1 MKQGENKMEELT
13 RIFIVEDEGI
23 VAFDIKQLLL
33 NLGYDVVG
41 VVSTGEEAI
50 EKVEEIPID
59 LILMDISLEGEM
71 DGIEAAKRI
80 QGRWDVPI
88 IYLTAHSDKKT
99 LERAKVTDP
108 LGYIVKPFD
117 KPTLHTSI
125 EMAIYKHR
133 MKKQLEEKDET
144 FRNLVENAV
153 DGILIAVVDGS
164 QVYANQRAIESTG
177 YTPSQLLDICLPG
190 LTAANE
196 SCRDQ
201 ENRLDDTFFPK
212 RRVITINREDKGTVT
227 LEMTGTKTILHGQP
241 AVLMM
246 LHDVTQLKQAEGE
259 RDRLLAQREHARK
272 MEAIGTL
279 ANGVAHHINNLLM
292 IILGFTELAMSEL
305 PRESRTYSQLKK
317 VIQGGLRARDVVQ
330 QILTFSNPDMKDR
343 QPVRIGPIIAESL
356 RLLWS
361 SVPSTIDIRENI
373 TAKSDVVLADPSQIN
388 QVLIN
393 LCNNAIDAMKE
404 QGGILE
410 VILEEVELDEAAA
423 MPDPG
428 LEPGHFLKL
437 TVADTGHGMTPEVMK
452 RVFEPFFTTGAVG
465 ECTGMGLAVVHGIV
479 KNHGGAVT
487 VQSEPG
493 KGSIFQ
499 VYLPKSGKKVKRGR
513 EVTGYRPGRHERI
526 LFVDDEKLMV
536 ETVEKMLV
544 RLGYRVTAKTS
555 SVDALELFKREADR
569 FDMVITD
576 LIMPGMTGLE
586 MAKEILKFKP
596 GIPLMIFTGFSERI
610 DEKEA
615 KAIGIDAVLK
625 KPLLMRELEQKIRNV
640 LDKDR

>member
-1 MKQGENKMEELT
+1 MEQEENKLEELT
-13 RIFIVEDEGI
+13 RILIVEDEGI

-33 NLGYDVVG
+33 NLGYVVAG

-50 EKVEEIPID
+50 EQIEETPID

-80 QGRWDVPI
+80 QGRLDVPI
-88 IYLTAHSDKKT
+88 IYLTAHSDKNT

-108 LGYIVKPFD
+108 FGYIVKPFD

-133 MKKQLEEKDET
+133 MKKQLDEKDET

-153 DGILIAVVDGS
+153 DGILIAVADGS
-164 QVYANQRAIESTG
+164 QVYANQRAIDLTG
-177 YTPSQLLDICLPG
+177 YTPSQLLDICLPE

-196 SCRDQ
+196 NYRDQ

-212 RRVITINREDKGTVT
+212 RRGITINREDKGTVT

-241 AVLMM
+241 AVLLMF
-246 LHDVTQLKQAEGE
+246 HDVSLLKQAEGE

-292 IILGFTELAMSEL
+292 IILGYTELAMSEL
-305 PRESRTYSQLKK
+305 SEESRVYSQLKK
-317 VIQGGLRARDVVQ
+317 VIQGSLRARDVVQ
-330 QILTFSNPDMKDR
+330 QILTFSNPGVLER

-361 SVPSTIDIRENI
+361 SIPSTIDIWENI
-373 TAKSDVVLADPSQIN
+373 TAKSDVVMADPSQIN

-410 VILEEVELDEAAA
+410 VIMERVELDDTAD

-437 TVADTGHGMTPEVMK
+437 TVGDTGHGMTPEVMK
-452 RVFEPFFTTGAVG
+452 RVFDPFFTTGAVG

-499 VYLPKSGKKVKRGR
+499 VYLPISEKEVKRGR
-513 EVTGYRPGRHERI
+513 EVAAYRPGRHERI
-526 LFVDDEKLMV
+526 LFVDDEKMVV
-536 ETVEKMLV
+536 ETVKKMLV
-544 RLGYRVTAKTS
+544 HLGYRVRTKTS
-555 SVDALELFKREADR
+555 SDEALELFKREADQ

-586 MAKEILKFKP
+586 MAKEILKIKP
-596 GIPLMIFTGFSERI
+596 GIPLMVFTGFSERI
-610 DEKEA
+610 DENET

-625 KPLLMRELEQKIRNV
+625 KPLLMRELEQKIRYV

>member
-1 MKQGENKMEELT
+1 VKQGENKMEELT

-23 VAFDIKQLLL
+23 VAADIKQLLL
-33 NLGYDVVG
+33 NLGYGVVG

-50 EKVEEIPID
+50 EKVEETPIN
-59 LILMDISLEGEM
+59 LILMDISKEGEM

-80 QGRWDVPI
+80 RRRLDVPI

-108 LGYIVKPFD
+108 FGYIVKPFD

-133 MKKQLEEKDET
+133 MKKKLEEKDET
-144 FRNLVENAV
+144 FRNLAENAV
-153 DGILIAVVDGS
+153 DGILIAAADGS
-164 QVYANQRAIESTG
+164 HVYANQRAVELTG
-177 YTPSQLLDICLPG
+177 YTPSQLLDICLPEF
-190 LTAANE
+190 TAADENLKKK
-196 SCRDQ
+196 
-201 ENRLDDTFFPK
+201 ENRLDETYFRK
-212 RRVITINREDKGTVT
+212 RCGITINREDKGIVT

-246 LHDVTQLKQAEGE
+246 LHDITQLKQVEGE
-259 RDRLLAQREHARK
+259 RDRLLAQREHAGK

-292 IILGFTELAMSEL
+292 IILGYTELAMSEFSE
-305 PRESRTYSQLKK
+305 ESHTYSRLKK
-317 VIQGGLRARDVVQ
+317 VIQGSLRARDVVQ
-330 QILTFSNPDMKDR
+330 QILTFSNPGVIER
-343 QPVRIGPIIAESL
+343 QPVRIGPMIAESL

-361 SVPSTIDIRENI
+361 SIPSTIDIWENI

-410 VILEEVELDEAAA
+410 VILEEVELNEAAA
-423 MPDPG
+423 VPDPD
-428 LEPGHFLKL
+428 LEPGCFLKL
-437 TVADTGHGMTPEVMK
+437 TVGDTGHGMTPEVMK
-452 RVFEPFFTTGAVG
+452 RVFEPFFTTRAVG

-499 VYLPKSGKKVKRGR
+499 VYLPKSEKEVKWGM
-513 EVTGYRPGRHERI
+513 EVTGRSPGGHERI
-526 LFVDDEKLMV
+526 LFVDDEKLV
-536 ETVEKMLV
+536 VDAVKEMLDC
-544 RLGYRVTAKTS
+544 LGYRVTAKTS

-576 LIMPGMTGLE
+576 LIMPELTGLE
-586 MAKEILKFKP
+586 MAKEILKNKP
-596 GIPLMIFTGFSERI
+596 GIPLMVFTGFSERI

-625 KPLLMRELEQKIRNV
+625 KPLLMRELAQKIRNV
-640 LDKDR
+640 LDKD

>member
-1 MKQGENKMEELT
+1 VKQGENKMEELT
-13 RIFIVEDEGI
+13 KIFIVEDEGI
-23 VAFDIKQLLL
+23 VASDIKQLLL
-33 NLGYDVVG
+33 NLGYGVVG

-50 EKVEEIPID
+50 EKVEETPIN

-80 QGRWDVPI
+80 QRRLDVPI

-108 LGYIVKPFD
+108 FGYIVKPFD

-133 MKKQLEEKDET
+133 MKKKLEEKDET
-144 FRNLVENAV
+144 FRNLAENAV
-153 DGILIAVVDGS
+153 DGILIAAADGS
-164 QVYANQRAIESTG
+164 HVYANQRAVELTG
-177 YTPSQLLDICLPG
+177 YTPSQLLDICLPEF
-190 LTAANE
+190 TAADENLKKK
-196 SCRDQ
+196 
-201 ENRLDDTFFPK
+201 ENRLDETYFRK
-212 RRVITINREDKGTVT
+212 RCGITINREDKGMVT

-246 LHDVTQLKQAEGE
+246 LHDITQLKQVEGE
-259 RDRLLAQREHARK
+259 RDRLLAQREHAGK

-292 IILGFTELAMSEL
+292 IILGYTELAMSEL
-305 PRESRTYSQLKK
+305 SEESHTYSRLKK
-317 VIQGGLRARDVVQ
+317 VIQGSLRARDVVQ
-330 QILTFSNPDMKDR
+330 QILTFSNPGVIER
-343 QPVRIGPIIAESL
+343 QPVRIGPMIAESL

-361 SVPSTIDIRENI
+361 SIPSTIDIWENI

-410 VILEEVELDEAAA
+410 VILEKVELNEAAA
-423 MPDPG
+423 VPDPD

-437 TVADTGHGMTPEVMK
+437 TVGDTGHGMTPEVMK
-452 RVFEPFFTTGAVG
+452 RVFEPFFTTRAVG

-499 VYLPKSGKKVKRGR
+499 VYLPISEKEVRRGR
-513 EVTGYRPGRHERI
+513 EVTGSIPGGHERI
-526 LFVDDEKLMV
+526 LFVDDEKLV
-536 ETVEKMLV
+536 VDAVKEMLDH
-544 RLGYRVTAKTS
+544 LGYRVTAKTG

-576 LIMPGMTGLE
+576 LIMPELTGLE
-586 MAKEILKFKP
+586 MAKEILKIKP
-596 GIPLMIFTGFSERI
+596 GIPLMVFTGFSERI

-625 KPLLMRELEQKIRNV
+625 KPLLMRELAQKIRNV
-640 LDKDR
+640 LDKD